1 MDFRIYNYLKKNL
14 ANNIDDINLLYVYLI
29 EVQSDKELNIFQC
42 LIEARQY
49 NEKVKSVNNQV
60 KAKNKY
66 KDISIEE
73 LLECL

>member
-42 LIEARQY
+42 LVEARQY
-49 NEKVKSVNNQV
+49 NEKVKSTNNQV

-66 KDISIEE
+66 KDISIED
-73 LLECL
+73 LLGCQ

>member
-66 KDISIEE
+66 KDISIED